1 MPIRN
6 ENIDIY
12 NDAFFQFLNENEDKE
27 EKTFEDS
34 LKEFL
39 EKENSKN
46 SWQKKLNVI
55 YLVHQLRNK

>member
-6 ENIDIY
+6 ENLDIY
-12 NDAFFQFLNENEDKE
+12 SDAFFQFLNEQKDKE

-39 EKENSKN
+39 EKEISKN
-46 SWQKKLNVI
+46 S
-55 YLVHQLRNK
+55 

>member
-6 ENIDIY
+6 ENIDVY
-12 NDAFFQFLNENEDKE
+12 SDVFFQFLNENEDKE

-39 EKENSKN
+39 EKNSKN
-46 SWQKKLNVI
+46 S
-55 YLVHQLRNK
+55 

>member
-6 ENIDIY
+6 ENINIY
-12 NDAFFQFLNENEDKE
+12 SNAFFQFLNEQEDKE

-39 EKENSKN
+39 EKEISKN
-46 SWQKKLNVI
+46 S
-55 YLVHQLRNK
+55 

>member
-12 NDAFFQFLNENEDKE
+12 SDAFFQFLNENKDKE

-39 EKENSKN
+39 EKEISKN
-46 SWQKKLNVI
+46 S
-55 YLVHQLRNK
+55 

>member
-6 ENIDIY
+6 ENIDTY
-12 NDAFFQFLNENEDKE
+12 RDAFFQFLNENEDKE

-39 EKENSKN
+39 EKEISKN
-46 SWQKKLNVI
+46 S
-55 YLVHQLRNK
+55 

>member
-6 ENIDIY
+6 ENIDVY
-12 NDAFFQFLNENEDKE
+12 GDAFFQFLNEQEDKE

-39 EKENSKN
+39 EKEISKN
-46 SWQKKLNVI
+46 S
-55 YLVHQLRNK
+55 

>member
-6 ENIDIY
+6 ENLDIY
-12 NDAFFQFLNENEDKE
+12 SDAFFQFLNENADKE

-39 EKENSKN
+39 EKEISKN
-46 SWQKKLNVI
+46 S
-55 YLVHQLRNK
+55 

>member
-12 NDAFFQFLNENEDKE
+12 SDVFFQFLNENEDKE

-46 SWQKKLNVI
+46 S
-55 YLVHQLRNK
+55 

>member
-6 ENIDIY
+6 ENIDVY
-12 NDAFFQFLNENEDKE
+12 SDALFQFLNETEDKE

-39 EKENSKN
+39 EKEISKN
-46 SWQKKLNVI
+46 S
-55 YLVHQLRNK
+55 

>member
-1 MPIRN
+1 MPIKN

-12 NDAFFQFLNENEDKE
+12 GDAFFQFLNEQEDKE

-39 EKENSKN
+39 EKEISKN
-46 SWQKKLNVI
+46 S
-55 YLVHQLRNK
+55 

>member
-12 NDAFFQFLNENEDKE
+12 SDDFFQFLNDNEDKE
-27 EKTFEDS
+27 EKTFENS

-39 EKENSKN
+39 EKEISKN
-46 SWQKKLNVI
+46 S
-55 YLVHQLRNK
+55 

>member
-12 NDAFFQFLNENEDKE
+12 SDAFFQFLTEQEDKE
-27 EKTFEDS
+27 EETFKDS

-39 EKENSKN
+39 EKEISKH
-46 SWQKKLNVI
+46 S
-55 YLVHQLRNK
+55 

>member
-12 NDAFFQFLNENEDKE
+12 SDAFFQFLKEQEDKE

-39 EKENSKN
+39 EKEISKN
-46 SWQKKLNVI
+46 S
-55 YLVHQLRNK
+55 

>member
-12 NDAFFQFLNENEDKE
+12 SDAFFQFLNENEDKE

-39 EKENSKN
+39 EKEISKN
-46 SWQKKLNVI
+46 S
-55 YLVHQLRNK
+55 

>member
-1 MPIRN
+1 MPIKN

-12 NDAFFQFLNENEDKE
+12 SDVFFQFLNENEDKE
-27 EKTFEDS
+27 EKTFKDS

-46 SWQKKLNVI
+46 S
-55 YLVHQLRNK
+55 

>member
-12 NDAFFQFLNENEDKE
+12 SDSFFQFLNEQKDKE
-27 EKTFEDS
+27 EKTFKDS

-39 EKENSKN
+39 EKEISKN
-46 SWQKKLNVI
+46 S
-55 YLVHQLRNK
+55 

>member
-12 NDAFFQFLNENEDKE
+12 SDFFFQFLKEQEDKE

-39 EKENSKN
+39 EKEISKN
-46 SWQKKLNVI
+46 S
-55 YLVHQLRNK
+55 